1 VVIDGEIIRNL
12 DGKGL
17 RNTLFKYLITDLY
30 PQSGA
35 A

>member
-1 VVIDGEIIRNL
+1 L

-30 PQSGA
+30 PQSA
-35 A
+35 KA